1 MCNPSTERP
10 ISEAMPLVNAIIAE
24 VERDCIDIEHLTII
38 PLPEG
43 RFDIAIY
50 AYDGGEQALTDRL
63 GLIDQTHYQDL
74 DGHTKAATRRTVGRW
89 SVHSSRRLPTAEEV
103 AA

>member
-1 MCNPSTERP
+1 MCNPSTQRP
-10 ISEAMPLVNAIIAE
+10 ISEAMPLVNALIAA
-24 VERDCIDIEHLTII
+24 VERNCIAISHTYIHA
-38 PLPEG
+38 LPEG

-50 AYDGGEQALTDRL
+50 AYDGGEQALTDHL
-63 GLIDQTHYQDL
+63 GLIDQTHYHDL

-103 AA
+103 AV

>member
-50 AYDGGEQALTDRL
+50 AYDGGEQAL
-63 GLIDQTHYQDL
+63 
-74 DGHTKAATRRTVGRW
+74 GHTKAATRRTVGRW
-89 SVHSSRRLPTAEEV
+89 SVHSSRRLPTVEEV